1 MQYKIS
7 RHAREE
13 LVRRRIALAVLDDIL
28 QQPQQVLPQGN
39 DKKVYQSQ
47 VVMEAGEIFLVRV
60 IVSENTDPPTV
71 VTVYRTKKIKKY
83 WRMT

>member
-7 RHAREE
+7 RYAREE
-13 LVRRRIALAVLDDIL
+13 LVRRRIALAVLEDIL